1 MQAQLD
7 HQQLLYRE
15 LAAQT
20 RTDQAAREERERRE
34 QAVLRALAP
43 VQRDARRRCST
54 RSTMLERDRHAQFGT
69 LAEQLRRA
77 QRVRRGAPRDD
88 RVARRA
94 PCARAAT
101 RGVWGETQLRRV
113 VEAAGL
119 TRYVDFDT
127 QTSITSD
134 AGAGRPDM
142 VIRLP
147 GDKAIA
153 VDAKVPLDAYLEASA
168 IPLTAQGAEGARRKA
183 LLEKHVK
190 AVRAHVDAL
199 AKKTYWAGLT
209 SSPEFVV
216 CFVPS
221 ESLLAAALEED
232 PSLLDYAF
240 GKRVAL
246 ASPVNLW
253 AVLKT
258 VAYTWTQQDV
268 SQEARALFDL
278 GNQLYERLGSLA
290 GHADDLRRAIER
302 TVDSYNKFAGSLESR
317 VLVSARKFPG
327 IDADQARRARRPRRR
342 SSRRRGGS
350 PRPSCSTAT
359 LDVDGAP
366 QCPRR
371 CRTRGDPPIGR
382 LSARTS
388 DRVSAMRS
396 AAGSAQAP
404 PGMKLSRSD
413 DGDRH
418 DRRRRRSSTTPRPGA
433 PRRGARGRA
442 RPGDEPGR
450 CASATTACAPVCGV
464 EPLACADI
472 ENPLASD
479 DIGRVLVD
487 DRFDCARSVRD
498 VSTGHDCMQSQRAA
512 SALTTRR
519 SRVSS
524 HSHFDVR
531 CSDDDAAQRARAR
544 RAARRSRCR

>member
-1 MQAQLD
+1 MDAVVVSVVVIVALVLGAVAGWAMGLARGAARSAREQADLTARLAGAEAARHGVQAQLE

-15 LAAQT
+15 LSGQA
-20 RTDQAAREERERRE
+20 RHDQAAREERERRE
-34 QAVLRALAP
+34 QSVLRALAP
-43 VQRDARRRCST
+43 VQETLAAMHAKVDD
-54 RSTMLERDRHAQFGT
+54 LERDRHTQFGT

-77 QRVRRGAPRDD
+77 HESDEAL
-88 RVARRA
+88 RA
-94 PCARAAT
+94 TTESLASALRSGST

-119 TRYVDFDT
+119 TRHVDFDL
-127 QTSITSD
+127 QASITTD

-168 IPLTAQGAEGARRKA
+168 IPLTAQGAEGARRQS

-199 AKKTYWAGLT
+199 ARKTYWAGLS

-232 PSLLDYAF
+232 PALLDYAF

-290 GHADDLRRAIER
+290 SHADDLRRAIER
-302 TVDSYNKFAGSLESR
+302 TVDSYNRFAGSLETR

-327 IDADQARRARRPRRR
+327 IDATKLDAVSEPSTIEKSPRRL
-342 SSRRRGGS
+342 
-350 PRPSCSTAT
+350 TAPELLEET
-359 LDVDGAP
+359 LPGLETAAP
-366 QCPRR
+366 APE
-371 CRTRGDPPIGR
+371 PP
-382 LSARTS
+382 
-388 DRVSAMRS
+388 
-396 AAGSAQAP
+396 AATAELGEV
-404 PGMKLSRSD
+404 
-413 DGDRH
+413 
-418 DRRRRRSSTTPRPGA
+418 
-433 PRRGARGRA
+433 RGR
-442 RPGDEPGR
+442 
-450 CASATTACAPVCGV
+450 
-464 EPLACADI
+464 I
-472 ENPLASD
+472 
-479 DIGRVLVD
+479 
-487 DRFDCARSVRD
+487 
-498 VSTGHDCMQSQRAA
+498 
-512 SALTTRR
+512 
-519 SRVSS
+519 
-524 HSHFDVR
+524 
-531 CSDDDAAQRARAR
+531 
-544 RAARRSRCR
+544 AARED